1 MLVIILGA
9 IVGFTASFIS
19 TLLGGGA
26 GLIAVPAFYYIIVHV
41 YGASFAMQ
49 IALATCFGM
58 SVFLSLMATYKHY
71 RRGNIHLGELK
82 YYLLYL
88 AIGSILGGFIAK
100 YINTDLLKII
110 FAFLLFGSGI
120 WMISHNDNKVIR
132 LPRTSRYS
140 IFGLCGVL
148 SVLASSTTFATMF
161 FVKIGTDIKKAI
173 AITSVCVFI
182 TAGIG
187 TLMLT
192 LGVSVNVPSTLGYL
206 SIPLLLS
213 SIPFA
218 LLGSFMAVN
227 YLGVISP
234 KLLKSLFII
243 LMFVSG
249 IIMVI

>member
-1 MLVIILGA
+1 MLIILGA

-26 GLIAVPAFYYIIVHV
+26 GLIAVPAFYYVIVHV
-41 YGASFAMQ
+41 YGPAFAMQ
-49 IALATCFGM
+49 IALTTCFGM

-71 RRGNIHLGELK
+71 RKGNINLWELK
-82 YYLLYL
+82 YYLIYL
-88 AIGSILGGFIAK
+88 AVGAILGAIIAK
-100 YINTDLLKII
+100 YINTGLLKII
-110 FAFLLFGSGI
+110 FAFLLFGSGV
-120 WMISHNDNKVIR
+120 WMILHNDNKIIK
-132 LPRTSRYS
+132 LPKASRYS
-140 IFGLCGVL
+140 IFGLCGIL
-148 SVLASSTTFATMF
+148 SVLASSSTFATMF

-182 TAGIG
+182 SAGIG

-192 LGVSVNVPSTLGYL
+192 FGISVNVPSTLGYL
-206 SIPLLLS
+206 SVPLLLS
-213 SIPFA
+213 SVPFA

-234 KLLKSLFII
+234 KLLKSLFIV

-249 IIMVI
+249 IIMIA